1 MLLLSCD
8 GYVRTTLAH
17 LKTHTL
23 SHLVSG
29 LDEDCPL
36 LCADGATPTAIT
48 GYAEF
53 VAAGPPA
60 LTLGWDWQMTVTGG
74 AVGLQRV
81 GEPRSNIMLL
91 RDDGVDLGAGASAL
105 LLQSL
110 VDGLRWQGDVI
121 DFVKL
126 RYAK

>member
-29 LDEDCPL
+29 LDEDGPL

-53 VAAGPPA
+53 VAEGPPA
-60 LTLGWDWQMTVTGG
+60 LTIGWDWQMTVTDG
-74 AVGLQRV
+74 AIGLNRV
-81 GEPRSNIMLL
+81 SEPRSNIMLL
-91 RDDGVDLGAGASAL
+91 GDDGADLGPRASAI

-110 VDGLRWQGDVI
+110 VDAFRWQDEVI
-121 DFVKL
+121 GFVNL